1 MSRAI
6 QASDLKMGPALKV
19 LALNECRSLE
29 RSLAAGKARHERIH
43 EVRKSSR
50 RLRSLLA
57 LFTELPNRRAVTL
70 DKALRQ
76 LVHSFS
82 ALRDAHVAV
91 RTAWLMATSQEALTP
106 ALVGALKRHSATLL
120 GEALES
126 DPGWRRRR
134 VKVQGIVEAV
144 EKLPWQLVSPS
155 IAKGVVK
162 QSTKRMK
169 KARRVALEQRTVT
182 DLHRWRR
189 RARHLRYQ
197 LEFLRKARRMANMKK
212 KRTQHYADQI
222 KRLASM
228 TDRLGWRQDFQVF
241 LDALG
246 HLPSSADA
254 RDLREA
260 LQKKSARLSKM
271 SPSQP

>member
-1 MSRAI
+1 MSGAI

-19 LALNECRSLE
+19 LAVNECRSLE

-57 LFTELPNRRAVTL
+57 LFTPLQNRRAVTL

-82 ALRDAHVAV
+82 VLRDAHVAV
-91 RTAWLMATSQEALTP
+91 RTARLMATSQEALKP

-134 VKVQGIVEAV
+134 VKVRRIVEAV

-155 IAKGVVK
+155 VAKSVLK
-162 QSTKRMK
+162 RSAKRMK
-169 KARRVALEQRTVT
+169 KARGAALEQRTVIA
-182 DLHRWRR
+182 LHRWRR

-212 KRTQHYADQI
+212 KRTQQYANQI

-241 LDALG
+241 MDALG

-254 RDLREA
+254 RELREA
-260 LQKKSARLSKM
+260 LQRKSARLSKM